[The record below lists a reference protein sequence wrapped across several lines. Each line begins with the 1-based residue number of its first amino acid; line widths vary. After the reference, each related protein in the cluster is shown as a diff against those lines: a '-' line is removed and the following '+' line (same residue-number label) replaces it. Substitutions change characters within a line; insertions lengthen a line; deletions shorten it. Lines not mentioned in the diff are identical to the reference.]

1 VYNFSICQVLIC
13 LLTNQD
19 TMNTWFIHINQ
30 AVKKYNKTRQT
41 FYNYINKW
49 YVNTKKVNN
58 KVFLKIQDIEKIL
71 NDYID
76 SEQVNVQT
84 HTWWNTLPE
93 TTIHVEQENQTWWTS
108 SAWNSYTQQ
117 LQEHLWRM
125 FQQLEEWILRST
137 KGQMYTNQQVISSLI
152 QNKQS
157 DVMSKVWEIAH
168 SVQKN
173 SLRQRKTLF
182 WMYYLVFVSINVFI
196 LRYIS

>member
-1 VYNFSICQVLIC
+1 
-13 LLTNQD
+13 
-19 TMNTWFIHINQ
+19 MNTWFIHINQ